1 MPELPPRHSM
11 PSSSAGAPQE
21 ANARSPDGLL
31 ADSGHSVAVMS
42 LGGLSAAA
50 APRAAPIAEGKKS
63 SRSSRRTKAKKRTKK
78 RDSRSPVSKTTGH
91 HHSRTR
97 RLASAHAVAADEK
110 ACASPQEIRDSPQE
124 EEPAAAEAKSKQEAL
139 ESPAD
144 KALGGAVAST
154 GNGNSEHQSVNQLP
168 RSPAPIKQQRKS
180 KSPSPLL
187 VRVLNQVRIAASPK
201 RAFRP
206 EIPPDDPA
214 AAQDATMPFGRDQQ
228 RRKSSV
234 HFGTTTLREFSRLS
248 TLTEVNVVSPVVACS
263 LAAIVSLLCL
273 LLLAVLWA
281 GPQPLLE
288 RCASLDCRQARA
300 FLDKLMDASVDPCK
314 DFFWHV
320 CRRWITDHSRGT
332 NFSGQALRDTFV
344 AFKRILL
351 DRGIDEG
358 VVADFGAASEFYR
371 ACSVLTTLP
380 DAMTPSNLVER
391 FRNETSLL
399 AMTDIEAVLR
409 KVVQLSLLRR
419 VSTLFGVALVDYHG
433 HTSLY
438 LSRAKSLSRKLSN
451 VKHDAWLVDFLT
463 EIVEAVLPLAP
474 QIPSNDP
481 EATFNALMAFD
492 EVVDSNASTT
502 GGPELL
508 SAADID
514 SLKEI
519 LGSDDWIES
528 LNSLLPASFQL
539 TKASP
544 VMCDGFESIKSTVK
558 YFRGNFA
565 LGLLYIFLHVLME
578 AGQFYYLKRLA
589 FDRPDVLAR
598 TCLSASQDALQ
609 PVWSNFFNNLSH
621 SNMSEPSRVEA
632 IFSRVRELSAQRPPT
647 EGMSVGDRERAITAL
662 RHVTLLEHNMSTS
675 GQSNMFGKLNT
686 SEAKLQGDFP
696 SLYTSVKTAETMR
709 RLSDPPSLADVVT
722 SSFLLTARVVYSKLL
737 NAVVLPA
744 ALRRPPFSYSTRVPI
759 EFDVAS
765 VGVVLAQ
772 AVFRAGMPSTSSDAT
787 SWFTGN
793 VGQFISCAEES
804 AQSTLRT
811 TLSSLD
817 PHHALELFSLT
828 RAIKIAHAVMREDY
842 EPLRSR
848 RGYHEAWV
856 MAQRTFFRRFCLLV
870 CTSDVGGEGIKE
882 SKLRCM
888 LPLLNMVEF
897 TGAFQC
903 NEVPQLR
910 KSCLSL

>member
-1 MPELPPRHSM
+1 
-11 PSSSAGAPQE
+11 
-21 ANARSPDGLL
+21 
-31 ADSGHSVAVMS
+31 MS

-78 RDSRSPVSKTTGH
+78 RDSRSPVSKTTRH

-97 RLASAHAVAADEK
+97 RLASAHAVAVDEE
-110 ACASPQEIRDSPQE
+110 ACASPQEIRDSPQGKCLPRHHLPILRCYVAHELKFTHGQWRTNLLHDITE
-124 EEPAAAEAKSKQEAL
+124 EEPAAAEAKPKQEAL
-139 ESPAD
+139 ESSAD

-154 GNGNSEHQSVNQLP
+154 GNGNSKHQSGSQLP
-168 RSPAPIKQQRKS
+168 RPPAPIKQQRKS

-214 AAQDATMPFGRDQQ
+214 AAQDATMPIGRDQQ

-332 NFSGQALRDTFV
+332 NFSGQALHDTFV
-344 AFKRILL
+344 AFKRTLL

-358 VVADFGAASEFYR
+358 VVADLGAASQ

-399 AMTDIEAVLR
+399 TMTDIEAVLR

-438 LSRAKSLSRKLSN
+438 LSRAKSLSRKFSN

-463 EIVEAVLPLAP
+463 EIVEVILPLAP
-474 QIPSNDP
+474 QIPGNDP
-481 EATFNALMAFD
+481 EATLNALMAFD

-519 LGSDDWIES
+519 LGCDDWIES

-539 TKASP
+539 TKASA

-589 FDRPDVLAR
+589 FDRPDELAR
-598 TCLSASQDALQ
+598 TCLSASQDALP
-609 PVWSNFFNNLSH
+609 PVWSNFFNNLSR
-621 SNMSEPSRVEA
+621 SNISEPSRVEA

-662 RHVTLLEHNMSTS
+662 GHVTLLEHNMSTS
-675 GQSNMFGKLNT
+675 GQSNMFDKLNI
-686 SEAKLQGDFP
+686 SEAKFKGDFP
-696 SLYTSVKTAETMR
+696 TLYTSVKTAETMR

-737 NAVVLPA
+737 NTVVLPA

-772 AVFRAGMPSTSSDAT
+772 AVFRAGMPSASSDAT
-787 SWFTGN
+787 SWFTSN

-870 CTSDVGGEGIKE
+870 CSSDVGGEGIKE

-897 TGAFQC
+897 TGAFHC